1 MIWIAPL
8 LLIALVVGFIVW
20 THSDEP
26 APEFDP
32 EESTRAAV
40 ELYRIRSRL
49 DVAWTRT
56 ELRREST
63 RIRRLM
69 TEELDDEGEP
79 GDAP

>member
-8 LLIALVVGFIVW
+8 LIIAVVVGFIVW
-20 THSDEP
+20 MHSDEP
-26 APEFDP
+26 TPAIDP
-32 EESTRAAV
+32 EEATRAAV

-56 ELRREST
+56 ELRREAT

-69 TEELDDEGEP
+69 AEELDDEGEP
-79 GDAP
+79 GDVS